1 MEFSPFAFIKHLGF
15 YPCLF
20 QIHPASPYPRV
31 LAQADGHPWIST
43 PSPSRKGLS
52 FPIRE
57 DSELVSSIVC
67 LCSDHQLFLMS
78 KIQPYSFRFT
88 KPQLTH
94 VGATAYSLRNVLH
107 ILKCIFLHT
116 WEYTFIALPFPH
128 DCNYINTNTFY
139 TYFVLV
145 IFSFQQSNSIA
156 LSFSWF
162 TTAEHFVKYFTPK
175 VFHYSPNDGGRV
187 LPFYFTIAKILYFID
202 FYIWLHAHI
211 ETESPLNSVP
221 QVYD

>member
-52 FPIRE
+52 FPIWE
-57 DSELVSSIVC
+57 GSELVSSIGS
-67 LCSDHQLFLMS
+67 LCSDHRLFLMS
-78 KIQPYSFRFT
+78 KIQPYCFRFT
-88 KPQLTH
+88 ESQLIH

-116 WEYTFIALPFPH
+116 WGYTFIAVPFPH

-145 IFSFQQSNSIA
+145 VFSFQQSNSLA
-156 LSFSWF
+156 LSFSLF
-162 TTAEHFVKYFTPK
+162 TTAEHFISISHQKYF
-175 VFHYSPNDGGRV
+175 
-187 LPFYFTIAKILYFID
+187 II
-202 FYIWLHAHI
+202 
-211 ETESPLNSVP
+211 PLMMEAECYHFLLLLQKYCTS
-221 QVYD
+221 

>member
-1 MEFSPFAFIKHLGF
+1 MSFYLSMISYKKFYCVEFSPFAFTKHLGF

-52 FPIRE
+52 FRIWE
-57 DSELVSSIVC
+57 GSELVSNIVC
-67 LCSDHQLFLMS
+67 LCSDHRLFLMS
-78 KIQPYSFRFT
+78 KIQPYCFRVT
-88 KPQLTH
+88 EPQLTH
-94 VGATAYSLRNVLH
+94 VGATALRNVLH

-116 WEYTFIALPFPH
+116 WGYTFIAVPFPH

-139 TYFVLV
+139 TYFVLG

-156 LSFSWF
+156 LSFSLF
-162 TTAEHFVKYFTPK
+162 TTAEHFVSISHQKYF
-175 VFHYSPNDGGRV
+175 
-187 LPFYFTIAKILYFID
+187 II
-202 FYIWLHAHI
+202 
-211 ETESPLNSVP
+211 PLMMEAECYHFLLLLQKYCTS
-221 QVYD
+221 

>member
-1 MEFSPFAFIKHLGF
+1 MEVRCYLSMISYKKFYCVEFSPFAFIKHLGF

-156 LSFSWF
+156 LSFFDSLQQSISLSIS
-162 TTAEHFVKYFTPK
+162 HQKYFIIPLMMEAECYH
-175 VFHYSPNDGGRV
+175 F
-187 LPFYFTIAKILYFID
+187 ILLLQKYC
-202 FYIWLHAHI
+202 
-211 ETESPLNSVP
+211 TS
-221 QVYD
+221 